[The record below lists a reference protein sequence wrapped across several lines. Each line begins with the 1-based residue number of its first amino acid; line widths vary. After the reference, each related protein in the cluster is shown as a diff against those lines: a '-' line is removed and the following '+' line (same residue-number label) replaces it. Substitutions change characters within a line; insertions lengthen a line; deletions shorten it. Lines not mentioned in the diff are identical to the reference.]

1 MTDEMDWAELP
12 GDDGTAGYAAALM
25 RHVVQEI
32 ERAMNA
38 QHPLEQLGIL
48 AAVQQE
54 AAWATRFA
62 MSDCRRAGL
71 SWPTLAG
78 ALGATH
84 STLLR
89 QFEAGGPVVTA
100 RPAGPAGDNGQGPLR
115 QAATRV
121 LNALAVPGAAL
132 KAADTTQLIAA
143 AELMGKVMLVVDAE
157 ALLRAVARVLGAGA
171 AIETAQ
177 DGPLT
182 AAESRLRAALRD
194 LHTIYDRD
202 RLLIMAVDA
211 TQETVIVTYSDA
223 EVTVPISDGSKVHV
237 MVDVAMAA
245 HGLPKDLRGQFALYT
260 DTGHPLAETSLAR
273 DENVTVG
280 DRLTLGP
287 RP

>member
-12 GDDGTAGYAAALM
+12 GDDGTAGHAAALM
-25 RHVVQEI
+25 VHVAQEI
-32 ERAMNA
+32 ERALNA
-38 QHPLEQLGIL
+38 QHPLERLGIL

-54 AAWATRFA
+54 VAWAARFA
-62 MSDCRRAGL
+62 MADCRRSGL

-89 QFEAGGPVVTA
+89 QFEAGGAVVTA

-121 LNALAVPGAAL
+121 LNALAIPSAAP
-132 KAADTTQLIAA
+132 KVADTTQLTAA
-143 AELMGKVMLVVDAE
+143 VELMGKVMLVVDAK
-157 ALLRAVARVLGAGA
+157 ALLRAVARVLAAGT
-171 AIETAQ
+171 AIEAAQ

-202 RLLIMAVDA
+202 RLLITAVAA
-211 TQETVIVTYSDA
+211 TQETVIVAYNGA

-237 MVDVAMAA
+237 MIDVAMAA
-245 HGLPKDLRGQFALYT
+245 HGLPKELRGQFALHT
-260 DTGHPLAETSLAR
+260 EKGPLAETSLAR
-273 DENVTVG
+273 DENVTTG
-280 DRLTLGP
+280 DRLTLG
-287 RP
+287 RRQ